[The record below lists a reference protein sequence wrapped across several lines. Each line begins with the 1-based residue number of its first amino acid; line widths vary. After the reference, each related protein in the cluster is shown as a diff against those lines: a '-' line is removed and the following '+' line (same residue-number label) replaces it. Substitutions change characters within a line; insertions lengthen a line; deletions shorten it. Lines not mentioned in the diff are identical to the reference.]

1 MNGSSPLTRG
11 AQQSAEEPP
20 EEIRLIPAHAGSTGW
35 RELRGILSAAHPR
48 SRGEHR
54 LTFTHMIPGLG
65 SSPLTQGALIHC
77 LSRRLHLRLI
87 PAHAGST
94 NASRATTT
102 EVSAHPRS
110 RGEHRRG
117 RIFRP
122 CECGSSPLTRGAR
135 DGIRHGIP
143 PWRLIPA
150 RAGNIPRRSA
160 VSPPSPAHPRSRG
173 EHRTRSM
180 KKSHGKGSSPL
191 TRGTRSGLRRVILTP
206 RLIPARAGNT
216 TRKALRTA
224 MSAAH
229 PRSRGEHFC
238 CVQLVV

>member
-1 MNGSSPLTRG
+1 
-11 AQQSAEEPP
+11 
-20 EEIRLIPAHAGSTGW
+20 
-35 RELRGILSAAHPR
+35 
-48 SRGEHR
+48 
-54 LTFTHMIPGLG
+54 MIPGLG

-150 RAGNIPRRSA
+150 HAGSTSALEARSRRRT
-160 VSPPSPAHPRSRG
+160 AHPRSRG
-173 EHRTRSM
+173 EHA
-180 KKSHGKGSSPL
+180 KKSKSRNLGKGSSPL
-191 TRGTRSGLRRVILTP
+191 ARGTPQGNFTLAVKERLIPACAGNTAPHSQSAKPRSAHPRSRREHSSKVCCVSAQPGSSPLARGTHGQWSSIDGRM

-216 TRKALRTA
+216 PA
-224 MSAAH
+224 
-229 PRSRGEHFC
+229 
-238 CVQLVV
+238 

>member
-1 MNGSSPLTRG
+1 MDSRAINATSCGSSPLTRG
-11 AQQSAEEPP
+11 APHQQVLSPVPP
-20 EEIRLIPAHAGSTGW
+20 RLIPAHAGSTGW

-150 RAGNIPRRSA
+150 HAGSTSALEARSRRRT
-160 VSPPSPAHPRSRG
+160 AHPRSRG
-173 EHRTRSM
+173 EH
-180 KKSHGKGSSPL
+180 GEGFAAGLLDFGSSPL
-191 TRGTRSGLRRVILTP
+191 TRGTPTTINRVSSHR

-216 TRKALRTA
+216 PA
-224 MSAAH
+224 
-229 PRSRGEHFC
+229 
-238 CVQLVV
+238 

>member
-1 MNGSSPLTRG
+1 
-11 AQQSAEEPP
+11 
-20 EEIRLIPAHAGSTGW
+20 
-35 RELRGILSAAHPR
+35 
-48 SRGEHR
+48 
-54 LTFTHMIPGLG
+54 MIPGLG

-150 RAGNIPRRSA
+150 HAGSTSALEARSRRRT
-160 VSPPSPAHPRSRG
+160 AHPRSRG
-173 EHRTRSM
+173 EH
-180 KKSHGKGSSPL
+180 GEGFAAGLLDFGSSPL
-191 TRGTRSGLRRVILTP
+191 TRGTRQEIEKSESWKGLIPARAGNTTGKFHPGGKGTAHPRLCWEHGTP
-206 RLIPARAGNT
+206 FSVSQAALGSSPLAQGTFLEGLLCLRPARLIPARAGNT
-216 TRKALRTA
+216 GHA
-224 MSAAH
+224 
-229 PRSRGEHFC
+229 P
-238 CVQLVV
+238 